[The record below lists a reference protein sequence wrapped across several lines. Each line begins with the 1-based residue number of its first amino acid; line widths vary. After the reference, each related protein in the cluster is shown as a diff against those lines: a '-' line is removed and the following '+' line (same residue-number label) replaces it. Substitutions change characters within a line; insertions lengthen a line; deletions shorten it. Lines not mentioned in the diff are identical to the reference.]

1 MLRLIAKDFRCFKD
15 LDVPLAPLTL
25 LVGENSTGKSTLL
38 ALFQL
43 AWDMAFGG
51 VIDFNKEPFRLGAYD
66 DIARFHGGQGR
77 RAKSFT
83 LGIETA
89 AGARGNGSKEP
100 ASDQKVG
107 ISAVFE
113 KQHGHP
119 VITRRDASL
128 GSYCVEMAR
137 ESDSDQWK
145 MALRSPAGRQAVN
158 RRFVSA
164 PDAPPELGPPPIDL
178 VLSLASLEVTQPRK
192 DGSADA
198 GKLTRKDLEQM
209 RSLFGQARREA
220 LNSRPWAM
228 APVRTAPERNYDPV
242 QEIPK
247 PAGDHVPMLL
257 ARLVGQVRPEWQ
269 SLHDEVVEY
278 GKEAGLFDDLKV
290 VPGRKETDPFRV
302 EVSVPGQRGT
312 RSVVDV
318 GYGVSQVLPVL
329 VDALR
334 TRDRWLLMQ
343 QPEVHLH
350 PKAQAALG
358 SMLAG
363 LVQSARKRFVV
374 ETHSDFIIDRVCM
387 EVRAGLPPGKVSI
400 LYFEHKGAEVKVH
413 PLRLDKL
420 GNFVD
425 TPPGFRDF
433 FLAEQRRFLGL

>member
-1 MLRLIAKDFRCFKD
+1 MLRLIAKDFRCFRD

-43 AWDMAFGG
+43 AWDMAFGD

-66 DIARFHGGQGR
+66 DIARFHGGRGK
-77 RAKSFT
+77 RAASFT
-83 LGIETA
+83 LGVETA
-89 AGARGNGSKEP
+89 AGARGNGSEEP
-100 ASDQKVG
+100 ASDQTVG

-119 VITRRDASL
+119 VVTRRDMSL
-128 GSYCVEMAR
+128 GSYCVEMTR
-137 ESDSDQWK
+137 ESGSGQWK
-145 MALRSPAGRQAVN
+145 VMLRSPAGSWELNWAIG
-158 RRFVSA
+158 FP
-164 PDAPPELGPPPIDL
+164 PDIPRGLGLGPFDL
-178 VLSLASLEVTQPRK
+178 VLSLASVAPAQPRK
-192 DGSADA
+192 EEPTGAAKPTAEDF
-198 GKLTRKDLEQM
+198 KEM
-209 RSLFGQARREA
+209 RSLFGQSRREV
-220 LNSRPWAM
+220 LTSRPWAM

-257 ARLVGQVRPEWQ
+257 ARLAGQVRGEWQ
-269 SLHDEVVEY
+269 SLHDDVVKH

-302 EVSVPGQRGT
+302 EVGVPGQRGT

-334 TRDRWLLMQ
+334 TKDRWLLMQ

-350 PKAQAALG
+350 PRAQAALG

-363 LVQSARKRFVV
+363 LVQSAKKRFVV
-374 ETHSDFIIDRVCM
+374 ETHSDFIVDRVCM
-387 EVRAGLPPGKVSI
+387 KVRDGLPPEKVSI
-400 LYFEHKGAEVKVH
+400 LYFEHQGAEVKVH

-420 GNFVD
+420 GNFVE

-433 FLAEQRRFLGL
+433 FLAEERRFLGL